1 MLPGGS
7 REPPERLL
15 GSSRDAPGSV
25 PVSCKLMCR
34 GGPRDLGGS
43 ELSGRLSGSS
53 REAPGKL
60 PGSSREAPGR
70 LEAPVG
76 SREAPGMLPG
86 GSREAPRRL
95 PASRLP
101 GCSREAPGRLSGASR
116 EAPGRF
122 PASSREAPGM
132 LPGGS
137 REAPQRLPGGS
148 REPPGS
154 SRQAPEKL
162 PGCTWE
168 APGRLPG
175 CFTGLQEQVC
185 RDRFAFHVC
194 MIKSIAFQSFPFSR
208 MHDKVCCILRIIHES
223 AVASMVKT
231 TDPQKRPLRSPPAAG
246 HRPVSPGTGCHQ
258 IAVKIWHLEIPSRS
272 PQEDSSLLLSA
283 ANGFFTT
290 AFATGG
296 RRAPPSAAG
305 HRVRPDSGEKLERM
319 TFA

>member
-1 MLPGGS
+1 MLPGSS
-7 REPPERLL
+7 RGLPERLP

-34 GGPRDLGGS
+34 GGPRDLGAS
-43 ELSGRLSGSS
+43 EPSGRLSGSS
-53 REAPGKL
+53 RQAPGKL

-86 GSREAPRRL
+86 SSREAPRRL

-137 REAPQRLPGGS
+137 REAPQGLPGGS
-148 REPPGS
+148 RELPGS

-162 PGCTWE
+162 PGCSWE

-194 MIKSIAFQSFPFSR
+194 MIKSIAFQSFSCSR

-231 TDPQKRPLRSPPAAG
+231 TDPQK
-246 HRPVSPGTGCHQ
+246 
-258 IAVKIWHLEIPSRS
+258 K
-272 PQEDSSLLLSA
+272 
-283 ANGFFTT
+283 TT
-290 AFATGG
+290 AVATG
-296 RRAPPSAAG
+296 RRAPPSVAG
-305 HRVRPDSGEKLERM
+305 HRVPPDSGENLASRNPLAVATRRFFTAAVCGELILHYCLRHRWPPG
-319 TFA
+319 TA